1 MLGCGNVYR
10 SLLAVLSSLAV
21 LTATHGACVYEGV
34 HYPNATFWKPEVC
47 SLCRCEDD
55 VAICETIG
63 CRNTHCDTDN
73 GGVLKVVPGRC
84 CPECVVETA
93 RSCEHE
99 GEVLGHD
106 TAWRPTACTAC
117 SCWDGSVTCRQ
128 ESCPTLACL
137 PGEVQHQTERDCCP
151 RCIRP
156 GRSCNYGDN
165 RYHDGDTWQPVP
177 CTHCT
182 CDDGQTRCYIADCAP
197 VVCAQDEE
205 AVVRPGQC
213 CPECAGRSCTAQNR
227 QYRHGEQW
235 KPDPCMHCV
244 CRHGDPHCVR
254 TSCPENPACPPDS
267 LSIVREGRCCPDCVP
282 RQAPCERAGVTRYS
296 GDMWNETGCEFC
308 VCEAGA
314 VSCFTAECAQLNCQG
329 DEQVVS
335 PGKCCPECSSPAAE
349 CQVQNRVYRDGESW
363 EPDLCRRCSCKQG
376 LAQCYHETCAPCP
389 PGTRT
394 AHVPGECCGECQPVS
409 CSDPC
414 ASCDDQNPSVCR
426 SCQDSSALLQDGR
439 CVQACSTAHYRAGE
453 RVCGRC
459 HPSCSSCGGPT
470 QHHCRECPQGLQ
482 LKHGQCVADCGD
494 RFYSQGSQCSA
505 CHPSCSRCSGPGA
518 DSCAACQVP
527 SQACHPSCSR
537 CSGPG
542 ADSCAA
548 CQVPSQVLRDGRCAD
563 RCGEKQYVRD
573 GRCHDCDGGCLTCL
587 PDAPVC
593 TSCPRNHALH
603 EGRCT
608 RTCPQGFYQNQ
619 QNCRACHPSCLRCRG
634 PRPNQCVAC
643 GSDKVLFNEQC
654 LVQCPTGFIAQQ
666 GSCEACHISCRS
678 CRGPQDSDC
687 LSCAAPS
694 EVILRSRAAR
704 GQQHGRCVAQCP
716 PGHFLDQGGICQECY
731 RGCQTCVGRGPG
743 NCTAC
748 EFQLKLRGGLC
759 APQCRDDQY
768 EDSAGVCHDCH
779 PTCSR
784 CSGPADAD
792 CSSCRPSLVEQ
803 LGRCRMPCPDA
814 HYLNTNGFC
823 QACHPTCDACM
834 AAPGGIEST
843 CLRCRDPATVAA
855 GDRCVR
861 DCGLGFAAVR
871 GSCKACHASCITCAS
886 EGLLGCT
893 ACAPGY
899 VLAHTG
905 MCTDRCFPGF
915 YPDTGVCKG
924 CVLICVLMCVLMC
937 VLTCVL
943 VFQRAPPAAWSM
955 CVDVCT
961 DVCTCVSACP
971 PGCLEC
977 ALDAGVLQCT
987 RCRDP
992 YMVVQFGECS
1002 QACADQFY
1010 IDPVTRVCTG
1020 ETVTMVTRVCTGCA
1034 QVRLLPW
1041 LPGCAQVRLLP
1052 WLPGCAQVRLLPWL
1066 PGCAQVRLL
1075 PWLPGCAQVRL
1086 LPWLPGCAQVR
1097 LTMVTRVCTECD
1109 WSCNSCVGPTKAD
1122 CVQCMGHMTLQNG
1135 TCVEECTMGYFP
1147 AGQECARCPDRCLT
1161 CSSGDTCMECAPPHL
1176 LKHDRC
1182 VQDCGW
1188 GYYADFS
1195 SHRCIDCPASCL
1207 ECADPARCL
1216 TCRAGTYLQGALCVP
1231 DCGVGF
1237 YQDEEEFRC
1246 EANRQPPVL
1255 LVNGSLV
1262 CEIGAALVLSP
1273 SFLGASDPDTDPAK
1287 LTFHVAGPP
1296 TNGRLLVARD
1306 GLDRELDTGG
1316 TFSYAELTAGL
1327 VRFQHLRSQQMR
1339 GSVSLQVSD
1348 RQLVSVPVRVDIRAV
1363 SQAAPRLVRNR
1374 PLVVEE
1380 GGAGEITTATNLDIQ
1395 DEDNPEDVVITRVQ
1409 GPAHGRL
1416 ASRNEQQLDTFT
1428 LAELHAGSIR
1438 YVHDGSETQSDVVLL
1453 QVSDGFNLVNILF
1466 NIQIRPQDNAGP
1478 LLLANTVAHVQEGQ
1492 MVQISSNMLLAT
1504 DVDTPDNQL
1513 VYRLT
1518 PPAGNPQQ
1526 GELLLVLPVLADG
1539 PPTGWQSS
1547 EGGRMETK
1555 VSQFRQSD
1563 IDQGHLWYRHSGS
1576 ETTRDFFKFQV
1587 TDSAEPPNVLE
1598 DQEFNIQILP
1608 SDDEPPRVAPGVA
1621 MPLGITAIADQITTI
1636 TAAHLAYIDLD
1647 SDARDLQYQVTKTFP
1662 TEFGMLEHADRPYV
1676 PLQSFTQAEL
1686 EAGKVIY
1693 RPAPATYGP
1702 GSSSLMFQGARPAHR
1717 DKSFQFAFT
1726 VSDGVNTLPAQ
1737 PFVIRVVSD
1746 GNAPPRFSSP
1756 NSIIKVTQG
1765 GTVPVGMEQLAVS
1778 DSDTPLSD
1786 LRFTLKQAPMMGKV
1800 IQKDRNRQEV
1810 LREGYIFSLQD
1821 IDRNMFHYVH
1831 DGFKGGSDQFQV
1843 SVSDGS
1849 SVVTATISV
1858 SVMQVAQTGPVKAP
1872 AATLTLSVPELGSST
1887 LSRDSLFYSTD
1898 SSAPISY
1905 RLESEL
1911 QQGRLERRRAD
1922 GGYQALGRGATFTQ
1936 EEVNSFSIRYTSLG
1950 EVGDQPVSDVVFFSV
1965 EDTEGHRLPNQ
1976 VLSITVSPGNNQ
1988 PPVVSVGKGLEVFE
2002 GGRAL
2007 LTAQDIVA
2015 TDADTPKSELI
2026 VRIDTPPS
2034 FGYLE
2039 NTKQPEGSQT
2049 TLAGIPIV
2057 QFSVQDL
2064 LDGAVHYVQNLHRNL
2079 EPVWDGFLFHVTDG
2093 TNQSPTYRFNI
2104 SIQLTNDEQPV
2115 MLMEKVVCPEG
2126 HGAMVTNVSLYAH
2139 DMDTPDQELT
2149 FRVRRLPEHGNLRK
2163 RQFADQAMQEGAILP
2178 VGSSFSYQDVLDEL
2192 ICYIHDGSE
2201 TQSDEFAVTLTDG
2214 QFTEE
2219 GKIKVTVGLLND
2231 EAPRVTINRGLQLP
2245 AGTSVV
2251 ITRSILRGTDVD
2263 SDQHKLTFILTS
2275 DPTLGELQL
2284 RRNGQFRGVSVGG
2297 AISEFSQDDINNGD
2311 VRYQHIPGEP
2321 SGSTAFKFDLIDTEG
2336 NKMIDQTFLIT
2347 VTEDYL
2353 PPSVVAN
2360 KGLVLN
2366 EGASKKIT
2374 TNLLS
2379 ATDADSEPAD
2389 LVFTVTAEPRRG
2401 HLEHAAVPGAP
2412 VTTFTQKDL
2421 AAHNILYIHTSEE
2434 EEHMD
2439 SFTFTVSDGKNQVSQ
2454 TFYITILPVDDAV
2467 PMVTNLGLRVQE
2479 GVRKTITEFELK
2491 AEDADTKEQQVMFTI
2506 TRPPYHGKVEMTSN
2520 EVTFRRVS
2528 KFSMTDV
2535 YENRISY
2542 DHDGSNTQD
2551 DSFEFAVSDGTNP
2564 DFTVELD
2571 GRVVTTTAPQTFQI
2585 EILPVDDGTP
2595 RIVTNLGLQF
2605 LEYVDGTAMNIIT
2618 KRDLKTTDP
2627 DTTDRQLVY
2636 TITSP
2641 PKHGRLETV
2650 AQPGTPVSTF
2660 TQEEVNVGIVRYV
2673 LDAGVTGK
2681 TSDRFMFDVADSK
2694 PNVVRG
2700 NVFRIRWSLLSFE
2713 HAAYNVS
2720 ETGGTVS
2727 VTVKRT
2733 GNLNQYAI
2741 VLCRTEPGTA
2751 TSSDKSGAK
2760 PGQLD
2765 FVQYAGQVQF
2775 DEREDTK
2782 YCTIVINDDGV
2793 YEGVESFG
2801 VELSM
2806 PAYAL
2811 LGKTVRAT
2819 VNINDTEDEPTV
2831 EFVQKMYRVNES
2843 AGYLFAPIKRTGDPS
2858 GTVSAVCYT
2867 TARSAQGSSINRLES
2882 GSDFRTRG
2890 MTDQFRVIFPP
2901 GVTTSTCD
2909 VKLVDDSEY
2918 EEEEEFEI
2926 ALADTSLMAR
2936 LGDTSKAM
2944 VMIDGPN
2951 DVSHVFLSEGT
2962 FAFAEDA
2969 GTVDVEVVRQGTDL
2983 SHSSRVWC
2991 ATRLSDPASARPGE
3005 DYVPSSAQITF
3016 GPGQTSQTC
3025 SLTILDDVQNPK
3037 IEGNETFV
3045 VFLSSAVGAELA
3057 EPFQAVVTINDTIVD
3072 VPSMQFSGSEFSVE
3086 ESEGVVHVPI
3096 TRTGD
3101 TSYESSVRC
3110 YTRQGSAQ
3118 VMMDFDERRNTDD
3131 FRVVFA
3137 PGEKEKNCTVFIA
3150 EDEVFEPTEEFVV
3163 RLGHAAGNHW
3173 CGAKVGRPNRAAI
3186 TITNNEDAPTVQFE
3200 ASEYKVREPTQP
3212 DSTATV
3218 MVKVVRTGDCNDT
3231 AVVRCSTRD
3240 GSATSGDDYSPKSR
3254 ILKFKPGVRSL
3265 EFPVD
3270 VLYNDKPEWHESF
3283 SVILGPDEP
3292 TNAVLGKVAMATVTI
3307 MDREASGS
3315 LVLPSSPILVS
3326 LMDYD
3331 DIEIAQEKE
3340 KDPSPGYPLVC
3351 VTPCDPR
3358 YPKYTVTSELCQQAG
3373 INESIITYSW
3383 EVAMPTDAMG
3393 TRQPFETVTDTTV
3406 YTRTDGK
3413 VLDSLYFSRRFHVR
3427 CVAQPVDGYGHRG
3440 VALRSNIV
3448 TIGTENICSTPVKA
3462 GVSRGFQAQSFIANL
3477 EYIEPG
3483 KPKHPNRLHI
3493 NIQVPHQDG
3502 MVPLVSTFPL
3512 HNLQFL
3518 LSKSVYRQQHVC
3530 SNLITPRER
3539 NGLTQTGFLDS
3550 VQDDDIL
3557 AGYHGY
3563 AHQFD
3568 EDLRG
3573 KEAVELYKHLD
3584 LKSCIWN
3591 FDAYYHMTELIDIC
3605 GGSVVTDFQVR
3616 DEAKSYLTL
3625 TVPLYV
3631 SYIYVTAP
3639 TGWGALEHHTEMDF
3653 SFFYNT
3659 MLWRTGLET
3668 EGALNGHLQVTRILI
3683 GDDGRLIID
3692 FKTQTKFRGQYVV
3705 SHPTLPG
3712 FESRVIAPLAVN
3724 TEFELEL
3731 LWSQQTFDSPRQIW
3745 RARSAYNLKDY
3756 SGEYVVEL
3764 VPCTVKPTQA
3774 YVFPGDSTLMCT
3786 AHQTERFTV
3795 PIAFQQTN
3803 RPVPVVY
3810 TLNTEFHLLN
3820 NEKVFLTDPTNSNLL
3835 PQELDYKGAFSRGQT
3850 IFGRVLW
3857 NPEQDLSS
3865 AYRLQ
3870 IEKVYLCTG
3879 TDGYIPF
3886 FDPDGTIYNEGPQYG
3901 CIQPSRHLKY
3911 RFLLLD
3917 RSNRAREDRYFNQVP
3932 FEAHFS
3938 QDLSDYTPMSD
3949 LAGVDGFMMKVD
3961 PLYKVEAGHQ
3971 WYLQVIYIIGPQ
3983 GMMPRFRRS
3992 VAMAIDKRDVSDNHV
4007 ETSAGDRDVK
4017 NGTNM
4022 RFLQL
4027 ESDSG
4032 GLTGSAGAVA
4042 ASVTILLL
4050 LLIIV
4055 IIVFVVFRRRRREGR
4070 KDKQEKTF
4078 DNLRMDIMKKSGGK
4092 GEPCGKQDVTPA
4104 SSVKVKRVNLEVKVN
4119 NKSVSKG
4126 TEV

>member
-1 MLGCGNVYR
+1 MLGSYSVYR
-10 SLLAVLSSLAV
+10 TVLAILSGLAVI
-21 LTATHGACVYEGV
+21 TTTHGVCVYEGV
-34 HYPNATFWKPEVC
+34 HYPNSTFWKPEVC

-55 VAICETIG
+55 IAICETIG
-63 CRNTHCDTDN
+63 CQNPHCDTDN
-73 GGVLKVVPGRC
+73 GGVLKYLPDRC
-84 CPECVVETA
+84 CPECVMETA

-106 TAWRPTACTAC
+106 TMWRPTPCSSCT
-117 SCWDGSVTCRQ
+117 CWDGSVTCRQ
-128 ESCPTLACL
+128 ESCRNSPCL
-137 PGEVQHQTERDCCP
+137 QGEVLHQTEQDCCP
-151 RCIRP
+151 TCIRP
-156 GRSCNYGDN
+156 GRSCNYGDT

-182 CDDGQTRCYIADCAP
+182 CEDGQTRCYIADCAP
-197 VVCAQDEE
+197 VVCGQDEE
-205 AVVRPGQC
+205 IVVRPGQC
-213 CPECAGRSCTAQNR
+213 CPECAGRSCSDRNQEYLDG
-227 QYRHGEQW
+227 QQW
-235 KPDPCMHCV
+235 KPDPCTTCV
-244 CRHGDPHCVR
+244 CRHGNRHCVH
-254 TSCPENPACPPDS
+254 TTCPENPICPPDT
-267 LSIVREGRCCPDCVP
+267 LSVVREGSCCPDCVP
-282 RQAPCERAGVTRYS
+282 RQAPCDVAGVTRYS
-296 GDMWNETGCEFC
+296 GDMWNSTGCEVC
-308 VCEAGA
+308 TCEAGT

-329 DEQVVS
+329 SEEVIQK
-335 PGKCCPECSSPAAE
+335 PGKCCPECSSPGAE
-349 CQVQNRVYRDGESW
+349 CQVQGRIYQDGESW
-363 EPDLCRRCSCKQG
+363 ELDLCRRCSCRQG
-376 LAQCYHETCAPCP
+376 QVQCYHETCAPCP
-389 PGTRT
+389 PGTST
-394 AHVPGECCGECQPVS
+394 AHVPGECCGDCKPVS
-409 CSDPC
+409 CGESC
-414 ASCDDQNPSVCR
+414 ASCDAQNPD
-426 SCQDSSALLQDGR
+426 SCTACTDSSALMQEGR

-453 RVCGRC
+453 HLCGAC
-459 HPSCSSCGGPT
+459 HQSCSSCAGPT
-470 QHHCRECPQGLQ
+470 QHHCRACAEGLR
-482 LKHGQCVADCGD
+482 LKQGQCVSDCGEG
-494 RFYSQGSQCSA
+494 FYSQGGECRA
-505 CHPSCSRCSGPGA
+505 CHSSCSRCSGPGA
-518 DSCAACQVP
+518 DSCQACQVL
-527 SQACHPSCSR
+527 
-537 CSGPG
+537 
-542 ADSCAA
+542 
-548 CQVPSQVLRDGRCAD
+548 SQVLKDGSCAD
-563 RCGEKQYVRD
+563 RCGKKQYVRD
-573 GRCHDCDGGCLTCL
+573 GKCHDCDAGCLTCA
-587 PDAPVC
+587 PDSSAC
-593 TSCPRNHALH
+593 TSCPRHHVLH

-619 QNCRACHPSCLRCRG
+619 QTCRACHPSCQRCRG
-634 PRPNQCVAC
+634 PQPNQCVAC
-643 GSDKVLFNEQC
+643 GNSKVLYNEQC
-654 LVQCPTGFIAQQ
+654 LERCPVGFIAQQ

-678 CRGPQDSDC
+678 CLGPLDSDC
-687 LSCAAPS
+687 LSCNAAG

-716 PGHFLDQGGICQECY
+716 QGHFLDQDGICQECF
-731 RGCQTCVGRGPG
+731 RGCQTCVGAGPGNCTACEFQLLTWSVSVGARPVWDPAQGTAQPSVSVGARPVWDPAQGTAQPSVSVGARPVWDPAQGTAQPSVSVGARPVWDPAQGTAQPSVSVGARPVWDPAQGTAQPTCVGPGPG

-748 EFQLKLRGGLC
+748 EFQLKLRSGLC
-759 APQCRDDQY
+759 APQCRADQY
-768 EDSAGVCHDCH
+768 EDGNGTGMVHNQLPSISPACH
-779 PTCSR
+779 PSCSR

-792 CSSCRPSLVEQ
+792 CSSCQPSLVQ
-803 LGRCRMPCPDA
+803 QQGRCRMPCPGS
-814 HYLNTNGFC
+814 HYLNSNGFC
-823 QACHPTCDACM
+823 QACHPTCDSCM
-834 AAPGGIEST
+834 AAPGGAEST
-843 CLRCRDPATVAA
+843 CLTCRDPATVAA
-855 GDRCVR
+855 GDRCVAN
-861 DCGLGFAAVR
+861 CGPGFAAVG
-871 GSCKACHASCITCAS
+871 GSCKACHPSCVTCAS

-915 YPDTGVCKG
+915 YPHAGVC
-924 CVLICVLMCVLMC
+924 
-937 VLTCVL
+937 T
-943 VFQRAPPAAWSM
+943 
-955 CVDVCT
+955 
-961 DVCTCVSACP
+961 ACP
-971 PGCLEC
+971 PGCQDC
-977 ALDAGVLQCT
+977 TLDAGILKCT
-987 RCRDP
+987 RCIDP
-992 YMVVQFGECS
+992 YMVVQFGECT
-1002 QACADQFY
+1002 QACAEQFY
-1010 IDPVTRVCTG
+1010 IDPVSRVCK
-1020 ETVTMVTRVCTGCA
+1020 
-1034 QVRLLPW
+1034 
-1041 LPGCAQVRLLP
+1041 
-1052 WLPGCAQVRLLPWL
+1052 
-1066 PGCAQVRLL
+1066 
-1075 PWLPGCAQVRL
+1075 
-1086 LPWLPGCAQVR
+1086 
-1097 LTMVTRVCTECD
+1097 ECD

-1147 AGQECARCPDRCLT
+1147 SGQECARCPDRCLT

-1195 SHRCIDCPASCL
+1195 SHRCIDCPPSCL
-1207 ECADPARCL
+1207 ECADPTRCI

-1231 DCGVGF
+1231 DCGAGY
-1237 YQDEEEFRC
+1237 YQDQEEFRC
-1246 EANRQPPVL
+1246 EANRHPPVL

-1262 CEIGAALVLSP
+1262 CDLGASLVLSP
-1273 SFLGASDPDTDPAK
+1273 SFLGASDPDTDPDK
-1287 LTFHVAGPP
+1287 LTFHVASRP
-1296 TNGRLLVARD
+1296 TNGRLLVARE
-1306 GLDRELDTGG
+1306 GLDRELGTGG
-1316 TFSYAELTAGL
+1316 TFSYAELNKGL
-1327 VRFQHLRSQQMR
+1327 VQFQHLRDQPMQ
-1339 GSVSLQVSD
+1339 GTVSLKVSD
-1348 RQLVSVPVRVDIRAV
+1348 RQLVSAPVQLHIRAL
-1363 SQAAPRLVRNR
+1363 SRQPPRLVRNR

-1380 GGAGEITTATNLDIQ
+1380 GGAGVITAETHLDVT
-1395 DEDNPEDVVITRVQ
+1395 DGDNPEDVVITRLQ

-1416 ASRNEQQLDTFT
+1416 ASRNQRQLDTFS
-1428 LAELHAGSIR
+1428 LAELHAGSVR

-1453 QVSDGFNLVNILF
+1453 QVSDGFNLENVLF
-1466 NIQIRPQDNAGP
+1466 NIQIKPQDNNGP
-1478 LLLANTVAHVQEGQ
+1478 LLVANTLAHVQEGQ
-1492 MVQISSNMLLAT
+1492 MVQITSNMLMAT

-1513 VYRLT
+1513 IYRLT
-1518 PPAGNPQQ
+1518 PPIGNPQQ
-1526 GELLLVLPVLADG
+1526 GELLIVLPVLADG
-1539 PPTGWQSS
+1539 PPSGWQSQ
-1547 EGGRMETK
+1547 EGGRMQTRAT
-1555 VSQFRQSD
+1555 QFRQTD
-1563 IDQGHLWYRHSGS
+1563 IDQGHLFYRHSGS

-1587 TDSAEPPNVLE
+1587 TDSADPPNVLE

-1608 SDDEPPRVAPGVA
+1608 SNDEPPRVAPGVA
-1621 MPLGITAIADQITTI
+1621 MPLSITAIADQITTI
-1636 TAAHLAYIDLD
+1636 TPAHLSYIDLD
-1647 SDARDLQYQVTKTFP
+1647 SDARDLRYEVTRTFS

-1693 RPAPATYGP
+1693 RPAPSSYGP
-1702 GSSSLMFQGARPAHR
+1702 GSSSLMFQGARPAQR

-1737 PFVIRVVSD
+1737 PFIIRVVSD

-1765 GTVPVGMEQLAVS
+1765 GTVPVGMEQLAVT
-1778 DSDTPLSD
+1778 DPDTPLSD

-1800 IQKDRNRQEV
+1800 IQKDTTWQEV

-1821 IDRNMFHYVH
+1821 IDRNMFFYLH

-1849 SVVTATISV
+1849 AVVTATISV
-1858 SVMQVAQTGPVKAP
+1858 SVMQVAQTGPVKGP
-1872 AATLTLSVPELGSST
+1872 SATLTLSVPELGSST
-1887 LSRDSLFYSTD
+1887 LSRDSLFYSSD
-1898 SSAPISY
+1898 SSAPISF

-1911 QQGRLERRRAD
+1911 QQGRLERRQAD
-1922 GGYQALGRGATFTQ
+1922 GSYQALGRGATFTQ
-1936 EEVNSFSIRYTSLG
+1936 EQVNSFSIRYTSLG
-1950 EVGDQPVSDVVFFSV
+1950 EVGGQPVSEVVFFSV
-1965 EDTEGHRLPNQ
+1965 EDGEGHSLPNQ
-1976 VLSITVSPGNNQ
+1976 LLSITVSPGNNQ

-2007 LTAQDIVA
+2007 LTSQDIVA
-2015 TDADTPKSELI
+2015 MDADTPKSELI
-2026 VRIDTPPS
+2026 VRVDTPPS

-2049 TLAGIPIV
+2049 TAAGLPISE
-2057 QFSVQDL
+2057 FSVQDL
-2064 LDGAVHYVQNLHRNL
+2064 LDGAIHYVQNLHQNL

-2115 MLMEKVVCPEG
+2115 MLMESVVCPEG

-2149 FRVRRLPEHGNLRK
+2149 FRVRRLPQHGNLRK

-2178 VGSSFSYQDVLDEL
+2178 VGASFSYQDVLDEL

-2245 AGTSVV
+2245 AGTSAV

-2263 SDQHKLTFILTS
+2263 SDQHKLTFELTS
-2275 DPTLGELQL
+2275 DLTLGDLQV
-2284 RRNGQFRGVSVGG
+2284 RRGGQFLRVSAGG
-2297 AISEFSQDDINNGD
+2297 FVNEFSQDDIDNGD
-2311 VRYQHIPGEP
+2311 VRYQHTPGEP

-2336 NKMIDQTFLIT
+2336 NKMIDQTFHIT

-2389 LVFTVTAEPRRG
+2389 LVFEVTAEPRWG
-2401 HLEHAAVPGAP
+2401 HLEHTAVPGAAI
-2412 VTTFTQKDL
+2412 TTFTQKDL

-2491 AEDADTKEQQVMFTI
+2491 AEDADTKEQQVMFTV

-2520 EVTFRRVS
+2520 EVTYRRVS

-2542 DHDGSNTQD
+2542 AHDGTNTQE

-2564 DFTVELD
+2564 DFTVEVD
-2571 GRVVTTTAPQTFQI
+2571 GRVIATTAPQTFQI

-2595 RIVTNLGLQF
+2595 RIVTNLGLQY
-2605 LEYVDGTAMNIIT
+2605 LEYVDGKAMNIIT

-2627 DTTDRQLVY
+2627 DTKDSQLVY
-2636 TITSP
+2636 TVTSP
-2641 PKHGRLETV
+2641 PKYGRLETV

-2673 LDAGVTGK
+2673 LDDSVTGK

-2700 NVFRIRWSLLSFE
+2700 NVFRIRWSLVSFE

-2782 YCTIVINDDGV
+2782 FCTIVINDDSV

-2811 LGKTVRAT
+2811 LGKTVQAT

-2831 EFVQKMYRVNES
+2831 EFVQKMYHVNES
-2843 AGYLFAPIKRTGDPS
+2843 AGYLFANIKRTGDPS

-2867 TARSAQGSSINRLES
+2867 TPRSAQGSSLNRLES

-2909 VKLVDDSEY
+2909 VKLVDDSEF

-2951 DVSHVFLSEGT
+2951 DVSHVFLSEAS
-2962 FAFAEDA
+2962 FAFPEDA
-2969 GTVDVEVVRQGTDL
+2969 GTVDIEVIRQGTDL

-2991 ATRLSDPASARPGE
+2991 AFRLSDPASARPGE
-3005 DYVPSSAQITF
+3005 DYVPSSSQITF
-3016 GPGQTSQTC
+3016 GPGQTTQFC

-3057 EPFQAVVTINDTIVD
+3057 EPFQAVVTINDTVVD
-3072 VPSMQFSGSEFSVE
+3072 VPSMQFSGSEFTVE
-3086 ESEGVVHVPI
+3086 ESEGIVHVPI

-3110 YTRQGSAQ
+3110 FTRQGSAQ

-3137 PGEKEKNCTVFIA
+3137 PGEKEKNCSVFIV
-3150 EDEVFEPTEEFVV
+3150 EDEIFEPTEEFVL
-3163 RLGHAAGNHW
+3163 RLGHAEGNHW
-3173 CGAKVGRPNRAAI
+3173 CGAKVGKPNRAEV

-3200 ASEYKVREPTQP
+3200 ASEYKVREPTKP
-3212 DSTATV
+3212 DSMATV

-3254 ILKFKPGVRSL
+3254 ILKFKPGVRTL

-3270 VLYNDKPEWHESF
+3270 ILYNDKPEWHESF
-3283 SVILGPDEP
+3283 SIILGPDEP
-3292 TNAVLGKVAMATVTI
+3292 TNAVLGKIAMATVTI

-3331 DIEIAQEKE
+3331 EVEIAQEKE

-3358 YPKYTVTSELCQQAG
+3358 YPKYTVTSELCHQAG

-3413 VLDSLYFSRRFHVR
+3413 VLDSVYFSRRFHVR

-3448 TIGTENICSTPVKA
+3448 TIGTENICHTPVKA

-3483 KPKHPNRLHI
+3483 KPRHPNRLHI

-3518 LSKSVYRQQHVC
+3518 LSRSVYRQQHVC
-3530 SNLITPRER
+3530 SNLVTPAER
-3539 NGLTQTGFLDS
+3539 NGLTQTGFLDA
-3550 VQDDDIL
+3550 VRDDDIL
-3557 AGYHGY
+3557 ARSGF

-3573 KEAVELYKHLD
+3573 KETVELYKHLD

-3692 FKTQTKFRGQYVV
+3692 FKTHTKFRGQYVV

-3712 FESRVIAPLAVN
+3712 FESRVIAPLDVN

-3756 SGEYVVEL
+3756 SGEYVIEL
-3764 VPCTVKPTQA
+3764 IPCTVKPTQA
-3774 YVFPGDSTLMCT
+3774 YVFPGDSPLMCT

-3932 FEAHFS
+3932 FKAHFS
-3938 QDLSDYTPMSD
+3938 QDLSDYTPMEE

-3992 VAMAIDKRDVSDNHV
+3992 VSTAIHKRDLADNHV
-4007 ETSAGDRDVK
+4007 ENSGNPDVR

-4022 RFLQL
+4022 RFLRL
-4027 ESDSG
+4027 D
-4032 GLTGSAGAVA
+4032 SAGNGPSATMATVA
-4042 ASVTILLL
+4042 TVTVL
-4050 LLIIV
+4050 LLIIIAAV
-4055 IIVFVVFRRRRREGR
+4055 VLFIVCRRRQRSREGR
-4070 KDKQEKTF
+4070 GVKQEKTF
-4078 DNLRMDIMKKSGGK
+4078 DNLRMDIMKRSGGK
-4092 GEPCGKQDVTPA
+4092 GDSCGVKPDPATPA

-4119 NKSVSKG
+4119 NKSVAKG

>member
-1 MLGCGNVYR
+1 MTEICVDNEGKKSFSVSRIYNWLIELLITCQISYPQLSPR
-10 SLLAVLSSLAV
+10 S
-21 LTATHGACVYEGV
+21 
-34 HYPNATFWKPEVC
+34 PKNATFWKPEVC

-63 CRNTHCDTDN
+63 CQNPRCDTDN
-73 GGVLKVVPGRC
+73 
-84 CPECVVETA
+84 
-93 RSCEHE
+93 
-99 GEVLGHD
+99 HD
-106 TAWRPTACTAC
+106 TAWRLTACTAC

-128 ESCPTLACL
+128 ESCPSAPCL

-182 CDDGQTRCYIADCAP
+182 CDDGQTRCYIANCAP
-197 VVCAQDEE
+197 VVCGQDEE
-205 AVVRPGQC
+205 AVVRPGRC
-213 CPECAGRSCTAQNR
+213 CPECVGRSCTVQNHE
-227 QYRHGEQW
+227 YHDSEQW
-235 KPDPCMHCV
+235 KPNPCTNCF
-244 CRHGDPHCVR
+244 CRHGDAHCVS
-254 TSCPENPACPPDS
+254 TTCPENPVCPPNF

-282 RQAPCERAGVTRYS
+282 RQAPCESGGVTRYS
-296 GDMWNETGCEFC
+296 GDMWNETACEFC
-308 VCEAGA
+308 VCEAGT

-329 DEQVVS
+329 GEQVTHR
-335 PGKCCPECSSPAAE
+335 PGKCCPECTSPAAE
-349 CQVQNRVYRDGESW
+349 CQVQNRVYQDGESW
-363 EPDLCRRCSCKQG
+363 ELDLCRRCSCKHGQT
-376 LAQCYHETCAPCP
+376 QCYHETCAPCP

-409 CSDPC
+409 CSDSC
-414 ASCDDQNPSVCR
+414 ASCDHQNPAFCTSCR
-426 SCQDSSALLQDGR
+426 DSSALLQDGR
-439 CVQACSTAHYRAGE
+439 CVQACSTGHYRAGQ
-453 RVCGRC
+453 RVCGPC
-459 HPSCSSCGGPT
+459 HPSCGSCTGPT
-470 QHHCRECPQGLQ
+470 MHHCRTCPQGRL
-482 LKHGQCVADCGD
+482 LKHGRCVSDCGD
-494 RFYSQGSQCSA
+494 GFYTQGAECSA
-505 CHPSCSRCSGPGA
+505 CHPSCARCAGPGE
-518 DSCAACQVP
+518 DTCLACQVL
-527 SQACHPSCSR
+527 
-537 CSGPG
+537 
-542 ADSCAA
+542 
-548 CQVPSQVLRDGRCAD
+548 SQVLRDGRCVD
-563 RCGEKQYVRD
+563 RCGKKQYVRD
-573 GRCHDCDGGCLTCL
+573 GKCHDCDAGCLTCA
-587 PDAPVC
+587 PDAPTC
-593 TSCPRNHALH
+593 ATCPRQQVLH
-603 EGRCT
+603 QGRCT

-619 QNCRACHPSCLRCRG
+619 QECRACHPSCVRCRG
-634 PRPNQCVAC
+634 PQPNQCAAC
-643 GSDKVLFNEQC
+643 GPNKVLYNEQC
-654 LVQCPTGFIAQQ
+654 LQQCPAGFIAQQ

-678 CRGPQDSDC
+678 CRGPLDSDC
-687 LSCAAPS
+687 LSCTAAS

-704 GQQHGRCVAQCP
+704 GHQHGRCVAQCP
-716 PGHFLDQGGICQECY
+716 QGHFLDQGGICQECY

-748 EFQLKLRGGLC
+748 EFQLKLRSGMC
-759 APQCRDDQY
+759 APQCRGDQY
-768 EDSAGVCHDCH
+768 EDRAGVCHDCH
-779 PTCSR
+779 PTCAR
-784 CSGPADAD
+784 CSGPSDAD
-792 CSSCRPSLVEQ
+792 CSSCQPSLVEQ
-803 LGRCRMPCPDA
+803 FGRCRMPCPDS

-823 QACHPTCDACM
+823 QACHPSCDACL
-834 AAPGGIEST
+834 AAPGGTEST

-861 DCGLGFAAVR
+861 DCGLGFAAVG
-871 GSCKACHASCITCAS
+871 GSCKACHASCVTCSS

-915 YPDTGVCKG
+915 YPDAGVCRAHTGMCTDKCFPGFYPDSGVCRGKEHARTTPVTGKEHVTPVTGVCRGVCRGKEHARTTPVTG
-924 CVLICVLMCVLMC
+924 KE
-937 VLTCVL
+937 L
-943 VFQRAPPAAWSM
+943 VTP
-955 CVDVCT
+955 VTGVCRG
-961 DVCTCVSACP
+961 VCRGKEHARTTPVTGKEHVTPVTGVCRACP

-977 ALDAGVLQCT
+977 AIDAGVLQCT

-992 YMVVQFGECS
+992 YMVVQFGECT

-1010 IDPVTRVCTG
+1010 IDPVTRVCKGETVTMVTRVWKSETVTMVTRVCKG
-1020 ETVTMVTRVCTGCA
+1020 ETVTMVTRVCKGEI
-1034 QVRLLPW
+1034 V
-1041 LPGCAQVRLLP
+1041 
-1052 WLPGCAQVRLLPWL
+1052 
-1066 PGCAQVRLL
+1066 
-1075 PWLPGCAQVRL
+1075 
-1086 LPWLPGCAQVR
+1086 
-1097 LTMVTRVCTECD
+1097 TMVTRVCKGETVTMVTRVCKECD

-1147 AGQECARCPDRCLT
+1147 AGQECANCP
-1161 CSSGDTCMECAPPHL
+1161 S
-1176 LKHDRC
+1176 
-1182 VQDCGW
+1182 
-1188 GYYADFS
+1188 
-1195 SHRCIDCPASCL
+1195 SCL
-1207 ECADPARCL
+1207 ECADPSRCL

-1231 DCGVGF
+1231 DCGAGF

-1246 EANRQPPVL
+1246 EANRHPPAL

-1262 CEIGAALVLSP
+1262 CEIGASLVLSP

-1287 LTFHVAGPP
+1287 LMFHVASTP
-1296 TNGRLLVARD
+1296 TNGKLLVTRE
-1306 GLDRELDTGG
+1306 GLDRKLNAGG

-1327 VRFQHLRSQQMR
+1327 HRCYSAETWPCRYTAKNVIPLSDIRNCKKFPVRAFFQDVSQTGFAVWLLLWPKVDDASLVQFQHLRSQPMQ
-1339 GSVSLQVSD
+1339 GTVSLKVSD
-1348 RQLVSVPVRVDIRAV
+1348 RQLVSVPVQVDIRAV
-1363 SQAAPRLVRNR
+1363 SQAPPHLVRNT

-1380 GGAGEITTATNLDIQ
+1380 GGAGEISTATNLEID

-1409 GPAHGRL
+1409 GPAHGHL
-1416 ASRNEQQLDTFT
+1416 ATRNNQQLDTFT
-1428 LAELHAGSIR
+1428 LAELHAGNVR
-1438 YVHDGSETQSDVVLL
+1438 YVHDGSETQSDVILL
-1453 QVSDGFNLVNILF
+1453 QVSDGFNLENVLF
-1466 NIQIRPQDNAGP
+1466 NIQIRPQDNSGP

-1492 MVQISSNMLLAT
+1492 MVQITSNMLQAT

-1539 PPTGWQSS
+1539 PPSGWQSS
-1547 EGGRMETK
+1547 EGGHMETK
-1555 VSQFRQSD
+1555 VSQFRQTD

-1587 TDSAEPPNVLE
+1587 TDSAEPPNLLE

-1608 SDDEPPRVAPGVA
+1608 SNDEPPRVAPGVA
-1621 MPLGITAIADQITTI
+1621 LPLGITAIADQITTI
-1636 TAAHLAYIDLD
+1636 TPAHLAYIDLD
-1647 SDARDLQYQVTKTFP
+1647 SEARDLQYEVTKTFP

-1676 PLQSFTQAEL
+1676 PLQRFTQAEL

-1693 RPAPATYGP
+1693 RPAPRSATP
-1702 GSSSLMFQGARPAHR
+1702 GSSSLMFQGARPAQR

-1756 NSIIKVTQG
+1756 NSVIKVTQG
-1765 GTVPVGMEQLAVS
+1765 GTVPVGMEQLAVT
-1778 DSDTPLSD
+1778 DADTPLSE

-1800 IQKDRNRQEV
+1800 IQKDGNRQEV

-1858 SVMQVAQTGPVKAP
+1858 SVMQVAQTGPVKGP
-1872 AATLTLSVPELGSST
+1872 SATLTLSVPELGSST

-1911 QQGRLERRRAD
+1911 QQGQLERRWAD
-1922 GGYQALGRGATFTQ
+1922 GSYQALGRGATFTQ
-1936 EEVNSFSIRYTSLG
+1936 EQVNSFNIRYTSLA
-1950 EVGDQPVSDVVFFSV
+1950 EVGDQPVSEVIFFSV

-1976 VLSITVSPGNNQ
+1976 VLSVTVSPDNNQ

-2007 LTAQDIVA
+2007 LTSQDIVA
-2015 TDADTPKSELI
+2015 MDADTPKSELI
-2026 VRIDTPPS
+2026 VRVDTPPS

-2049 TLAGIPIV
+2049 TMAGLPIT
-2057 QFSVQDL
+2057 QFSMQDL

-2104 SIQLTNDEQPV
+2104 SIQVGTSPWWVHHHGNQHLHTGGYITMVTNSPPPTSRWVHHHGNQHLHTGGYITMVTNQSPTYRFNISVQVGTSPWWVRHHGNQHLHTGGYITMVTMVTNQSPTYCFNISIQVGGYITMVTNISIQGVHHHGDQHLHTGGYITMLTNDEQPV

-2149 FRVRRLPEHGNLRK
+2149 FRVRRLPQHGNLRK
-2163 RQFADQAMQEGAILP
+2163 RQFPDQAMQEGSILP
-2178 VGSSFSYQDVLDEL
+2178 VGASFSYQDVLDEL

-2219 GKIKVTVGLLND
+2219 GRIKVAVGLLND

-2245 AGTSVV
+2245 AGTSAV

-2263 SDQHKLTFILTS
+2263 SDQHKLTFTLTS
-2275 DPTLGELQL
+2275 NPTLGELQL
-2284 RRNGQFRGVSVGG
+2284 RRDGQFMAVLAGG
-2297 AISEFSQDDINNGD
+2297 AVSEFSQDDIDNGD
-2311 VRYQHIPGEP
+2311 VRYQHSPGEP
-2321 SGSTAFKFDLIDTEG
+2321 SGSTAFKFNLIDTEG

-2366 EGASKKIT
+2366 EGDSKKIT

-2389 LVFTVTAEPRRG
+2389 LVFTVTAEPRWG

-2421 AAHNILYIHTSEE
+2421 AAHNILYMHTSEE

-2467 PMVTNLGLRVQE
+2467 PMVTSLGLRVQE

-2520 EVTFRRVS
+2520 EVTYRRVS
-2528 KFSMTDV
+2528 KFTMTDI

-2542 DHDGSNTQD
+2542 NHDGSNTQE

-2571 GRVVTTTAPQTFQI
+2571 GRVVTTTAPQTFPI

-2595 RIVTNLGLQF
+2595 RIVSNLGLQY
-2605 LEYVDGTAMNIIT
+2605 LEYVDGKAMNIIS

-2627 DTTDRQLVY
+2627 DTKDSQLVY
-2636 TITSP
+2636 TVTSP

-2673 LDAGVTGK
+2673 LDDDVTGK

-2694 PNVVRG
+2694 PNVVKG

-2713 HAAYNVS
+2713 HVAYNVS

-2751 TSSDKSGAK
+2751 TSSDKSGAR

-2782 YCTIVINDDGV
+2782 YCTIVINDDSV
-2793 YEGVESFG
+2793 YEGVESFS

-2831 EFVQKMYRVNES
+2831 EFVQKMYHVNES

-2867 TARSAQGSSINRLES
+2867 TARSAQGSSLNRLES

-2951 DVSHVFLSEGT
+2951 DVSHVFLAEGS

-2969 GTVDVEVVRQGTDL
+2969 GTVDIEVVRQGTDL

-3045 VFLSSAVGAELA
+3045 VFLSSAVGAELT

-3072 VPSMQFSGSEFSVE
+3072 VPSMQFSGSEFTVE
-3086 ESEGVVHVPI
+3086 ESEGVIHVPI

-3137 PGEKEKNCTVFIA
+3137 PGEKEKNCTVFIV
-3150 EDEVFEPTEEFVV
+3150 EDEIFESTEEFVV
-3163 RLGHAAGNHW
+3163 RLGHAEGNHW
-3173 CGAKVGRPNRAAI
+3173 CGAKVGKPNRAAI

-3200 ASEYKVREPTQP
+3200 ASEYKVREPTKP
-3212 DSTATV
+3212 DSMATV
-3218 MVKVVRTGDCNDT
+3218 TVKVVRTGDCNDT

-3270 VLYNDKPEWHESF
+3270 ILYNDKPEWHESF
-3283 SVILGPDEP
+3283 SIILGPDEP

-3331 DIEIAQEKE
+3331 DVEIAQEKG

-3413 VLDSLYFSRRFHVR
+3413 VLDSVYFSRRFHVR

-3448 TIGTENICSTPVKA
+3448 TIGTESICNTPVKA

-3483 KPKHPNRLHI
+3483 KPRHPNRLHI

-3539 NGLTQTGFLDS
+3539 NGLTQTGFLDA
-3550 VQDDDIL
+3550 VRDDDIL
-3557 AGYHGY
+3557 ARTGY

-3692 FKTQTKFRGQYVV
+3692 FKTQTKF
-3705 SHPTLPG
+3705 
-3712 FESRVIAPLAVN
+3712 
-3724 TEFELEL
+3724 
-3731 LWSQQTFDSPRQIW
+3731 
-3745 RARSAYNLKDY
+3745 
-3756 SGEYVVEL
+3756 
-3764 VPCTVKPTQA
+3764 
-3774 YVFPGDSTLMCT
+3774 
-3786 AHQTERFTV
+3786 
-3795 PIAFQQTN
+3795 
-3803 RPVPVVY
+3803 
-3810 TLNTEFHLLN
+3810 
-3820 NEKVFLTDPTNSNLL
+3820 
-3835 PQELDYKGAFSRGQT
+3835 
-3850 IFGRVLW
+3850 
-3857 NPEQDLSS
+3857 
-3865 AYRLQ
+3865 
-3870 IEKVYLCTG
+3870 
-3879 TDGYIPF
+3879 
-3886 FDPDGTIYNEGPQYG
+3886 
-3901 CIQPSRHLKY
+3901 
-3911 RFLLLD
+3911 
-3917 RSNRAREDRYFNQVP
+3917 
-3932 FEAHFS
+3932 
-3938 QDLSDYTPMSD
+3938 
-3949 LAGVDGFMMKVD
+3949 
-3961 PLYKVEAGHQ
+3961 
-3971 WYLQVIYIIGPQ
+3971 
-3983 GMMPRFRRS
+3983 
-3992 VAMAIDKRDVSDNHV
+3992 
-4007 ETSAGDRDVK
+4007 
-4017 NGTNM
+4017 
-4022 RFLQL
+4022 
-4027 ESDSG
+4027 
-4032 GLTGSAGAVA
+4032 
-4042 ASVTILLL
+4042 
-4050 LLIIV
+4050 
-4055 IIVFVVFRRRRREGR
+4055 
-4070 KDKQEKTF
+4070 
-4078 DNLRMDIMKKSGGK
+4078 
-4092 GEPCGKQDVTPA
+4092 
-4104 SSVKVKRVNLEVKVN
+4104 
-4119 NKSVSKG
+4119 
-4126 TEV
+4126 